1 MIINFRQLMSLLI
14 DVIARSARTWRLL
27 GETKLTL
34 LVLFEKKKKKKWN
47 EHQRE
52 FRVKLI
58 SLASGFSQHNN
69 HSSISAPLQLKPALF
84 PSLFKKKKG
93 KSPSSHGLLH
103 RTWCDTRS
111 RLPFM
116 SQIKHC
122 EHSLGWERENRS

>member
-14 DVIARSARTWRLL
+14 DVIARSARIRRLL

-34 LVLFEKKKKKKWN
+34 LVLFEKKNKKKRN
-47 EHQRE
+47 EHQKE

-84 PSLFKKKKG
+84 PSLFKK
-93 KSPSSHGLLH
+93 SPSSHGLLH

-122 EHSLGWERENRS
+122 EHSLG